1 MLDQHGNDLVV
12 MGTHGR
18 SGLSRRLLGSVI
30 EQDLRNSDELI
41 LTIRGV

>member
-1 MLDQHGNDLVV
+1 